1 MTLHQLGFSAQQ
13 LHQGAI
19 MGTIAHAIWIADDP
33 LVGALQ
39 AWDGPH
45 YLLNDIS
52 GTIATITF
60 DAAGVIAVF
69 FDASSPRNPLASN
82 GQPGTERYLAG
93 MPEALT
99 RVAHA
104 DTLRYMLQDVQGQDT
119 PVITAALWSEDG
131 VLVATEPWAGL
142 RENGGHI
149 IDTQLKEDGAALVAW
164 QNNYSL
170 SAEQTALLRSL
181 YARKI
186 AAGDAR
192 IQLADAEK
200 GLLAG
205 TGAKE
210 AQELLASIGIDA

>member
-1 MTLHQLGFSAQQ
+1 MTSHQLGFSAQQ
-13 LHQGAI
+13 LHQGAV

-60 DAAGVIAVF
+60 DTAGVIAVF
-69 FDASSPRNPLASN
+69 FDANSPRNPLATD
-82 GQPGTERYLAG
+82 GRPATERYLAG
-93 MPEALT
+93 MPAALT
-99 RVAHA
+99 RNAHA
-104 DTLRYMLQDVQGQDT
+104 ATLRYMLQDVQGKDT

-131 VLVATEPWAGL
+131 ALVAAEPWAGI

-149 IDTQLKEDGAALVAW
+149 INTQLMEDGAAFVEW

-170 SAEQTALLRSL
+170 SAEQTALLRAL

-186 AAGDAR
+186 ASGDAR
-192 IQLADAEK
+192 MRLTDAEQS
-200 GLLAG
+200 LLSG

-210 AQELLASIGIDA
+210 A